1 MKIWLLL
8 IRDDTKTSLMQSVS
22 SISESSAIFTQM
34 HYSWMQ
40 FEESIHQHFRP
51 DIGAEVL
58 INFRLDFFNR
68 CPMSEFKQVLL
79 FNFSSI
85 WLDWFLFGFLETNTF
100 LASLS
105 SFLRT
110 SFGMLLLLK
119 RMLLTAFS
127 GDSLVVYKALAH
139 NKFIF
144 CYT

>member
-85 WLDWFLFGFLETNTF
+85 WLDWFLFGFLETTQILILLPF
-100 LASLS
+100 LVSWELPLECCCCWNGCCWQHSLGI
-105 SFLRT
+105 R
-110 SFGMLLLLK
+110 
-119 RMLLTAFS
+119 
-127 GDSLVVYKALAH
+127 
-139 NKFIF
+139 
-144 CYT
+144 